1 MSAKQDGADYLLK
14 LGLDTSRIDKQ
25 YPKVLQQLQRG
36 ANSVTAAQRRQLDLS
51 TKNLAIKQKEIAL
64 AKRQATIERQIRAAE
79 GRGAVGFGNIRTLA
93 GKGDALSIARAELAV
108 KGKLLAFE
116 RKHRIEVTRRR
127 EEEAKAARVVSL
139 ARAERAAYAENAR
152 RNRVATRDPLGIT
165 ERSKVGL
172 STRIGHEINR
182 SVPVSPQFSGA
193 VADIRSQ
200 MQSLRAELNN
210 ATNIRQITRIRERF
224 RDLNA
229 EMRRVVSEQRRF
241 NNELT
246 RANSLTQRFTTS
258 FKSMIFGLGSAYAA
272 AGAAKEIFRVGK
284 EFDAMQASLLA
295 ASDSEAHAA
304 ENFKFLAKTAQ
315 ELGTP
320 IESGIS
326 GFNKLGIAMKGAGF
340 SAEEIQQVY
349 TSMQEGIT
357 TAQLSADRAG
367 LVMLGISQMVS
378 KGKVSSQELNQQ
390 IGEHLPFSLEA
401 ATTAMGVTTAEL
413 FKMMETGKLATKDFV
428 IPYAE
433 AISKIVRRNDA
444 LTKATQKLTS
454 QQNRMVNAWKLTI
467 NKMFQEAGGV
477 DFFSKIFKDVADG
490 IEYAQPLILAF
501 SEILFGTLGTI
512 WDIGKAIVNVTID
525 LAKFVGNLIGLKSGS
540 AGLHVL
546 LGDFYLIQAVIYG
559 IIAAIYELKD
569 TLTTGLQSPLA
580 ALKDKFN
587 LDLGK
592 VGKLSNSLPLRML
605 SNIAG
610 SGGSTKTN
618 VTVGNVTFNSPNAD
632 AKKVGEEFFSNFGL
646 EVGLFQ

>member
-36 ANSVTAAQRRQLDLS
+36 VNSVTAAQRRQLDLS
-51 TKNLAIKQKEIAL
+51 TKNLVIKQKEIAL

-108 KGKLLAFE
+108 REKLLAFE

-127 EEEAKAARVVSL
+127 EEEARIAALARTERAARASRI
-139 ARAERAAYAENAR
+139 AAERAA
-152 RNRVATRDPLGIT
+152 RDPLGVT

-200 MQSLRAELNN
+200 MQGLRAELNN
-210 ATNIRQITRIRERF
+210 ATNIRQVTRIRERF

-490 IEYAQPLILAF
+490 IEYAQPLILAL

-546 LGDFYLIQAVIYG
+546 LGDFYLIKAVIYG